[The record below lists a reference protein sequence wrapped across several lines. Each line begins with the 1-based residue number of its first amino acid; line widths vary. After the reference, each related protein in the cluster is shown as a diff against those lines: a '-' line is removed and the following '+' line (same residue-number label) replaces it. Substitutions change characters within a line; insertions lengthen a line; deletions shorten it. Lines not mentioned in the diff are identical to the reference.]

1 MDEKRLLFCFVPFFF
16 IFFSF
21 LLSDGREK
29 NPRHFLLLRR
39 HTQTI
44 PKNPN
49 ALGRCIGER
58 IYIDATIY
66 IDRTMYTVTK
76 GGPFFFSS
84 SAGPVSGQWEAG
96 RGARIKTVFSFSYF
110 IFIFLNLKMKKKR
123 GKKGPIFGVILQQ
136 TPTIKPMI
144 PFFVA
149 CCFSPS

>member
-1 MDEKRLLFCFVPFFF
+1 VSEQNGRKAFIVLLCSLFF

-110 IFIFLNLKMKKKR
+110 IFIFFEFENEKEE
-123 GKKGPIFGVILQQ
+123 GKKGQFLTSSSNKHQ
-136 TPTIKPMI
+136 
-144 PFFVA
+144 
-149 CCFSPS
+149 PSNR